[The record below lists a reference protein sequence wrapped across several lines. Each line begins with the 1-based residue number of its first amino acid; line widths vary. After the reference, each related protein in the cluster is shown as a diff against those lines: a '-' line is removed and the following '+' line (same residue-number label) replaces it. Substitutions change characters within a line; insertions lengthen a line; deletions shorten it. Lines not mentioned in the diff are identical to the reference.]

1 MRTQATE
8 TQPLLRKVSG
18 RADAT
23 RNILVGLLVL
33 GCVAVIAT
41 LSSSVPLHQP
51 SRSRAAVD
59 VSVQLRANDTAVSPG
74 GTTPEQDAAA
84 DAKTE
89 EYEPGAGKTPEYLTN
104 WIKKILSGKDD
115 SSSGKYE
122 GKHGTSTSGTDNVD
136 ERGAGQTHKDHR
148 R

>member
-23 RNILVGLLVL
+23 RNILVGLLLL
-33 GCVAVIAT
+33 GCVAVIAV
-41 LSSSVPLHQP
+41 LSSSVELHP
-51 SRSRAAVD
+51 HRSRAVD
-59 VSVQLRANDTAVSPG
+59 VSGQLRANDTAVASG
-74 GTTPEQDAAA
+74 ATTPEQDAAA
-84 DAKTE
+84 DEKTE
-89 EYEPGAGKTPEYLTN
+89 EYEPDAGKSVDYLTN
-104 WIKKILSGKDD
+104 WVKKILSGKDD

-136 ERGAGQTHKDHR
+136 ERGVGKTHRDHR

>member
-41 LSSSVPLHQP
+41 LSSSVPLHQH
-51 SRSRAAVD
+51 RSRAVD
-59 VSVQLRANDTAVSPG
+59 VSGQMGANHTVAPG
-74 GTTPEQDAAA
+74 ATTPEQDAAA

-89 EYEPGAGKTPEYLTN
+89 EYEPSAGKTVDYLPN

-136 ERGAGQTHKDHR
+136 ERGAHETPNHR
-148 R
+148 L